1 MSDLSAGLA
10 VALLAE
16 RVGTPEDFVLH
27 LFLGG
32 RYAAVSRVFARLLIF
47 AEALFQFCYPPIPP
61 TDDDVQFVNSL
72 VKTTD
77 FLAQRI
83 IDFALLLQFFGQA
96 FHHLRYIRNHLFHR
110 YKATKTFDINKGN
123 AYQFHAFFVGIQLFN
138 RVFGGSWVSVGR
150 GLAFAE

>member
-47 AEALFQFCYPPIPP
+47 AEAFFQFCYPPIPP
-61 TDDDVQFVNSL
+61 ADDDVQFVNSL
-72 VKTTD
+72 VKISSRSASLTLRCFSSSSVRLFTTSD
-77 FLAQRI
+77 ISVI
-83 IDFALLLQFFGQA
+83 I
-96 FHHLRYIRNHLFHR
+96 
-110 YKATKTFDINKGN
+110 
-123 AYQFHAFFVGIQLFN
+123 
-138 RVFGGSWVSVGR
+138 
-150 GLAFAE
+150 